1 MENRSRHYG
10 DIIKWIEKVI
20 ESCETREQLFAAK
33 TLIFNFEKQLQRQ
46 SIERYWRDDHY
57 NIIRPLESIVS
68 DKMDELYKKQFEL

>member
-20 ESCETREQLFAAK
+20 ESCETREQLFGAK
-33 TLIFNFEKQLQRQ
+33 NLIFNFEKQLQRQ
-46 SIERYWRDDHY
+46 SIERYWKDDHY
-57 NIIRPLESIVS
+57 KIIRPLESIVS

>member
-1 MENRSRHYG
+1 METRSRHYG

-20 ESCETREQLFAAK
+20 ESCETREQLFTAK

-68 DKMDELYKKQFEL
+68 DKMDVLYKKQFEL

>member
-1 MENRSRHYG
+1 METRSRHYG
-10 DIIKWIEKVI
+10 DVIKWIEKVI

-33 TLIFNFEKQLQRQ
+33 NLIFNYEKQLQRQ

-68 DKMDELYKKQFEL
+68 DKMDDLYKKQFEL